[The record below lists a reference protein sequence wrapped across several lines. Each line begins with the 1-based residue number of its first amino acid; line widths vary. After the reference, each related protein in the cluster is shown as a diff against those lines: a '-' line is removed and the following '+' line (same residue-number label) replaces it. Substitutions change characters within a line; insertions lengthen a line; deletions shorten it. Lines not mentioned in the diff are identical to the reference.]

1 MPPYSEEAKKLIFS
15 NSALASIIKEALEI
29 SELPN
34 DSVQLVPTVEREA
47 LNHLLT
53 LDDYIHCII
62 PRGGEGLIRFVAENS
77 RIPVIKHYKA
87 ESAIC
92 SWKKRPTRQMQLKSR
107 YLRNVADRV
116 FVTLLKT

>member
-1 MPPYSEEAKKLIFS
+1 MPEVTENASILREAKKPFS

-62 PRGGEGLIRFVAENS
+62 PVVE
-77 RIPVIKHYKA
+77 KA
-87 ESAIC
+87 
-92 SWKKRPTRQMQLKSR
+92 
-107 YLRNVADRV
+107 
-116 FVTLLKT
+116 